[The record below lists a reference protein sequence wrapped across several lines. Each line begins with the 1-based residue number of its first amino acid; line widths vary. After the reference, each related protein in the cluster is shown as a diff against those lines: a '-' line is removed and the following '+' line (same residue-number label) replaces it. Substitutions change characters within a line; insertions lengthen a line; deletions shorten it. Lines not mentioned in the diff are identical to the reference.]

1 MWKENPLIIFLE
13 KKKSEFNLKFLI
25 IFQLF
30 RPEANDMFP
39 IQFHQKSS
47 MTFMTF
53 ARVHKGRKNDR
64 KFLFKSAQF
73 QILTKEWSVGGRYRR
88 ENGKKPVED

>member
-1 MWKENPLIIFLE
+1 
-13 KKKSEFNLKFLI
+13 
-25 IFQLF
+25 
-30 RPEANDMFP
+30 
-39 IQFHQKSS
+39 